1 MENNLIRSTLPYV
14 AGLILSAVLY
24 HYAQQIEY
32 SAHAGSLG
40 PDFWPKAAIGLMA
53 LVCVIEIVRRIL
65 GSKQETQ
72 GIAETFGKEDEEAP
86 VQKYPWLLIG
96 GIALVFIYAMVVT
109 TLGFLF
115 STFLF
120 LVAFMYLGRYRNH
133 LAIWLTALGITIG
146 AAILFMRMAYVS
158 LPRGEPPFD
167 VITDFVRVMLGG

>member
-1 MENNLIRSTLPYV
+1 MGNSVLRSTLPYV

-40 PDFWPKAAIGLMA
+40 PDFWPKATIGVMA
-53 LVCVIEIVRRIL
+53 LVCVVEIARRLL

-72 GIAETFGKEDEEAP
+72 GIAETFEKEEEVAAP
-86 VQKYPWLLIG
+86 QTYPWLLAS
-96 GIALVFIYAMVVT
+96 GIALVLAYAVVVT
-109 TLGFLF
+109 TLGFLL
-115 STFLF
+115 STFIF

-133 LAIWLTALGITIG
+133 IAIWLTALGITFG
-146 AAILFMRMAYVS
+146 AALLFMRIAYVS

-167 VITDFVRVMLGG
+167 AITDFVRVILGG